1 MLRMKIYN
9 VDWDKYFNKLCS
21 SLINYQYNESKKD
34 GFIVLKKREHYLK
47 GIYIQKIETIDE
59 IINPITNEIS
69 TYTKITYDENNFIL
83 NNNSFGLILINPTKK
98 FRDLTNKLSIFTKF
112 NISIS
117 NFNINL
123 TDFFSYLESKT
134 TDFTVKSMNVITNN
148 SDDITAN
155 VIVKS
160 SNTDTREYVK
170 KLLNNEEYI
179 INKSQC
185 KLFIDNHT
193 IDFEITS
200 ALSVKSKDDNLNV
213 IIGLIEEYLNI

>member
-9 VDWDKYFNKLCS
+9 VDWDKYLNKLCS
-21 SLINYQYNESKKD
+21 YLINYQYNKSKKD
-34 GFIVLKKREHYLK
+34 RFIVLKKREHYLK